1 MAVGRATERTF
12 RAGGPGAGL
21 GVAAILGVL
30 ALGRFGLL
38 EAAELAVADRIG
50 PASRTTLA
58 TSPSAVVLVSLTEAD
73 FEQHGYPIP
82 DDVLVEVLESLVALG
97 ATAIGVDVYR
107 PAPASA
113 DPRDLAGF
121 AALAD
126 WVRLHPRI
134 VMTELLPA
142 HDAPGVSAPR
152 FAPAEQVGF
161 NNFLVDPGRV
171 VRRGYLYAWDDDG
184 TAHVSLALRLASL
197 KLREHGV
204 SVVPDPADP
213 EAVRIGATPLPP
225 LEPDFGGYVG
235 LDAGGYQ
242 IALDERRDVS
252 AIASLRLGDLL
263 AGRVPADE
271 VRDRVVIVGTDAPS
285 VKDDFNSP
293 QSRTAI
299 VKGYRLHAQ
308 LTDQLIRAGLSGDRP
323 PGTLSD
329 RAETALAIGFGLAA
343 VGIATLVGASG
354 VVVPLLL
361 AGLVL
366 PFALSAVGF
375 ARGVWIPGVEPA
387 LAWAAAGGVALA
399 VRTRREAR
407 AQRQLASLFQRFSS
421 REVAEELWRQREAF
435 MDGGRP
441 RPQRVVLTALISD
454 LEGFTSAAEKLEP
467 ERLLEWADGF
477 LGAMT
482 RVIEAHGGH
491 VDDYA
496 GDGIK
501 ANFGVPIASET
512 EEARARDARQ
522 AVACALAMGRALAE
536 CHRTWA
542 ARGLPLARQR
552 VGIFTGPAVVGAVGS
567 DARMKYTSLG
577 DTINAAARLE
587 GFAAPLAFGG
597 TSDGGPADGALR
609 DGASGLQ
616 RILIGEPTRRLL
628 GEAFV
633 VEDLGVHAIK
643 GRSEP
648 IHIYRVVGERDA
660 GPGEGRA

>member
-21 GVAAILGVL
+21 GIAAILGVL

-50 PASRTTLA
+50 PASRPHPSA
-58 TSPSAVVLVSLTEAD
+58 SPSAVVLVSLSEQD
-73 FEQHGYPIP
+73 FERRGYPIP
-82 DDVLVEVLESLVALG
+82 DAVLVAALEVLVSSG
-97 ATAIGVDVYR
+97 ASAVGVDLYR
-107 PAPASA
+107 PAPASG

-121 AALAD
+121 AALAET
-126 WVRLHPRI
+126 VRLWPQI
-134 VMTELLPA
+134 VMTELLPSN
-142 HDAPGVSAPR
+142 DAPGMPAPR
-152 FAPAEQVGF
+152 FAPPEQVGF

-197 KLREHGV
+197 KLAAQGI
-204 SVVPDPADP
+204 SVAPDPADP
-213 EAVRIGATPLPP
+213 QAVRIGATPLAP

-242 IALDERRDVS
+242 IALDFKRDVS
-252 AIASLRLGDLL
+252 AFESLRLEDLL
-263 AGRVPADE
+263 AGRVPNDAI
-271 VRDRVVIVGTDAPS
+271 RDRVVIVGTDAPS

-299 VKGYRLHAQ
+299 VKGHRLHAQ
-308 LTDQLIRAGLSGDRP
+308 LVDQLIRAGLAGDP
-323 PGTLSD
+323 PPESLSD
-329 RAETALAIGFGLAA
+329 LAETALAIGFGLTA
-343 VGIATLVGASG
+343 VAIATFIGASG

-366 PFALSAVGF
+366 PFALAAACF
-375 ARGVWIPGVEPA
+375 AKGVWVPSVLPA

-399 VRTRREAR
+399 VRVRREAR

-421 REVAEELWRQREAF
+421 SPVAEELWRQRELI

-491 VDDYA
+491 VDDFA

-501 ANFGVPIASET
+501 ANFGVPIPSET
-512 EEARARDARQ
+512 EAARARDAHQ

-536 CHRTWA
+536 CHRVWS

-552 VGIFTGPAVVGAVGS
+552 IGIFTGPAVVGAVGS

-587 GFAAPLAFGG
+587 GFAAPLQ
-597 TSDGGPADGALR
+597 D
-609 DGASGLQ
+609 GLQ

-628 GEAFV
+628 GDAFV
-633 VEDLGVHAIK
+633 VEDLGVHGVK

-648 IHIYRVVGERDA
+648 IHIYRVVGEGDA
-660 GPGEGRA
+660 GPREGRA